1 MPETLVLPARLD
13 LPAAPELLE
22 KLRESRGADLGIDAG
37 GVAHLGTNC
46 LQILIAA
53 AQSWAADG
61 KTLTLSPM
69 SEAFSRDLSQF
80 GLAPETLT
88 KGAGPT

>member
-1 MPETLVLPARLD
+1 MPETLVLPAKLD
-13 LPAAPELLE
+13 LPAAPDLLE
-22 KLRESRGADLGIDAG
+22 KLKELRGKDVGIDAG
-37 GVAHLGTNC
+37 GVTHLGTNC
-46 LQILIAA
+46 LQILISA

-69 SEAFSRDLSQF
+69 SEAFSRDLGQF

-88 KGAGPT
+88 EGA